1 MSCASC
7 ALSVETILSSQQGVN
22 NCIVNF
28 ADNSVAI
35 EFDSS
40 LVNESALKKSISDVG
55 YDLILNVKNRF

>member
-28 ADNSVAI
+28 VVCDEVVD
-35 EFDSS
+35 E
-40 LVNESALKKSISDVG
+40 VSDEVVG
-55 YDLILNVKNRF
+55 KVKQVIKY